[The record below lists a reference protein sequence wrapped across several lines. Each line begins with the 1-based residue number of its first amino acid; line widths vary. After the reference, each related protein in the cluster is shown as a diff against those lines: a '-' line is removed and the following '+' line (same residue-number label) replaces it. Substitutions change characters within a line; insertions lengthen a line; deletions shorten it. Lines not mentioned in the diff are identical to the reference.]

1 MSSAEDFLREFHP
14 GGSWTLTCIDPETK
28 VIDACTFDDVEPMRS
43 WIEHWNGTRNIYFSV
58 NPTTRPLTKKAARKD
73 VKEVTYL
80 HVDVDPRAGEDLVE
94 EQARIKALVTTELPD
109 GVPPPTFVVFSGGGY
124 QAFWKL
130 KEPIGIDGDIEKAED
145 AKLYNIWLERVFGG
159 DSCHN
164 VDRIMRVPGTWNLP
178 DAKKLAKGRVKVEA
192 RLELNERERE
202 YDLSCFGKA
211 EPDARA
217 PATLRPI
224 LVSTEDCTKLK
235 SVDDLDKWGV
245 PDRVKA
251 VIVSGSDPED
261 PKEGDNSRSVWLWD
275 VCCNLARCDV
285 PEDVIF
291 AVITDKDFAISESV
305 LDKGS
310 RWRDY
315 ALRTIARA
323 VDEVIDPVLC
333 ELNQKCMVVKDLGGK
348 CRVVREVNDLG
359 RRKLAK
365 QSFEDFR
372 NAYLNQRVQTGDR
385 NGNPTYTALGKW
397 WLEHPRRRQFERID
411 FRPESDVEDGVY
423 NLWRGFA
430 VEPAPGTC
438 ELFIAHIGE
447 NICGGDADLTRYV
460 VSWMARAI
468 QQPSVPA
475 ETAIVLRGGQGVG
488 KSFFAKAF
496 GHLFG
501 QHFLHISN
509 AGHVVGNFNAH
520 LRDCVLLFGD
530 EAFYAGDKRHE
541 SQLKT
546 LVTEYTLM
554 IEGKGID
561 AESSRSCLHIIL
573 ASNKKWVVPADA
585 DDRRFLVLD
594 VGDCQKQNSAYFRAI
609 QDQLDSGGYEA
620 LLHYLQDFDISE
632 FDHRAIPDTAAKRD
646 QKLRSLDTYQQI
658 IFEMLEEGDSRSAYE
673 DSDGH
678 WVRGPELLRHIRGRS
693 AETNIG
699 RILNAISERKA
710 KRMVN
715 EHGDVKQRWCY
726 LLKPLSRAREA
737 FEDFVGFEIDWSECQ
752 GWDDLHEEQK
762 DMPF

>member
-1 MSSAEDFLREFHP
+1 MNSAENFLREFHP
-14 GGSWTLTCIDPETK
+14 GGSWTLTCIDPDSK
-28 VIDACTFDDVEPMRS
+28 AIDTYTFDDAERMRS
-43 WIEHWNGTRNIYFSV
+43 WIEHWNGARNLYFGV
-58 NPTTRPLTKKAARKD
+58 NPTTRPLTKKAARED
-73 VKEVTYL
+73 IKEVAYL
-80 HVDVDPRAGEDLVE
+80 HVDVDPRAGEDLEE
-94 EQARIKALVTTELPD
+94 EQARIKALVTTNLPD

-130 KEPIGIDGDIEKAED
+130 KEPIVIDGDIEKAED
-145 AKLYNIWLERVFGG
+145 AKLYNVSLERVFGG

-211 EPDARA
+211 EPDARV
-217 PATLRPI
+217 PAKLRPTS
-224 LVSTEDCTKLK
+224 LSTEDCTKLA
-235 SVDDLDKWGV
+235 SVDDLDEWGV

-251 VIVSGSDPED
+251 VIVSGSDPEN

-315 ALRTIARA
+315 ALRTVARA
-323 VDEVIDPVLC
+323 VDEVVDPVLC
-333 ELNQKCMVVKDLGGK
+333 ELNQKYMVVKDLGGK

-385 NGNPTYTALGKW
+385 NGNPTYTPLGKW

-411 FRPESDVEDGVY
+411 FRPESEVEDGVY

-430 VEPAPGTC
+430 VEPATGTC
-438 ELFIAHIGE
+438 GLFLAHIRE

-460 VSWMARAI
+460 LSWMARAV
-468 QQPSVPA
+468 QQPGVPA

-594 VGDCQKQNSAYFRAI
+594 VGDSQKQNSAYFRAI

-620 LLHYLQDFDISE
+620 LLHYLQAFDISE

-693 AETNIG
+693 AETSIG

-715 EHGDVKQRWCY
+715 ENGDVKQRWCY
-726 LLKPLSRAREA
+726 LLKPLSRARKA